1 MSNLKASTSEKNSFF
16 DIFYSLVFCDDF
28 EQALEFEKKGQY
40 KKAMQIYKKL
50 ALQNSPKQDLK
61 ENNASLLS
69 SIKHETQN
77 TQKHLAQKRIFRALL
92 WQII

>member
-1 MSNLKASTSEKNSFF
+1 MKKILFLIF
-16 DIFYSLVFCDDF
+16 FYSLVFCDDF

-61 ENNASLLS
+61 E
-69 SIKHETQN
+69 
-77 TQKHLAQKRIFRALL
+77 
-92 WQII
+92 